1 MRAGTAAVDT
11 ASSVEAWLHAH
22 DAECFAARFE
32 EEGFVSMRD
41 ASQTGVLDMV
51 HTGDFGEEDM
61 ATIGACQFSQ
71 KVTKC
76 GRTASQ
82 AAGKRMLSAVEPPT

>member
-1 MRAGTAAVDT
+1 MDT
-11 ASSVEAWLHAH
+11 ASSVETWLQAH

-51 HTGDFGEEDM
+51 QTGDFGEEDM

-71 KVTKC
+71 KVTKR